1 MTAEKTE
8 RILSIDVMRGI
19 NMFVLIFLA
28 AFFHA
33 LTKACP
39 CGWMTAIDTQFTH
52 YKGFGLY
59 AYDLVFPTFLFMAGC
74 SWPFSLAS
82 QQAKGATTRQIVFKI
97 AKRLALLIFVGM
109 LISGLPTF
117 DFMKIRFNSILG
129 QIGAGWALMALTTL
143 FLPRKWWMVAV
154 GLLLAYGL
162 SFVIYG
168 AIANPAGVSPWK
180 MGRNIISAVDKW
192 MFPAHPGKYEGYFHN
207 FGCACSAFVGF
218 GAGLLLKA
226 KEILPKQKVL
236 LMAGFGTALGALGG
250 LLWWTG
256 LCPLSKAQWNPS
268 YILVAGGIDLLALA
282 ALFVIIDIWKV
293 KFWTPLFVVIGAN
306 ALFAYVIR
314 HFIDFDSAAHKLL
327 CGVDAALPTCWT
339 PVLDRLGAFAIL
351 WLLLFYMY
359 RNRIFVRL

>member
-1 MTAEKTE
+1 MTEKKE

-28 AFFHA
+28 SFVHA

-39 CGWMTAIDTQFTH
+39 WDWMTAIDTQFTH

-82 QQAKGATTRQIVFKI
+82 QQGKGATNRQIVLKI

-109 LISGLPTF
+109 IISGLPTF
-117 DFMKIRFNSILG
+117 NFMKIRFNSILG
-129 QIGAGWALMALTTL
+129 QIGMGWAIMALITL
-143 FLPRKWWMVAV
+143 FLPRKWWIAAI

-162 SFVIYG
+162 SFWIYS
-168 AIANPAGVSPWK
+168 ALCNPAGIGPWK

-192 MFPAHPGKYEGYFHN
+192 MFAGHPGKYEGYFHN
-207 FGCACSAFVGF
+207 FGSACSAFVGF
-218 GAGLLLKA
+218 GAGLILKA
-226 KEILPKQKVL
+226 KEVSPKRKVL
-236 LMAGFGTALGALGG
+236 YLSAWGAALGVLGAM
-250 LLWWTG
+250 LWCTG

-268 YILVAGGIDLLALA
+268 YILVTGGIDLLALA
-282 ALFVIIDIWKV
+282 GLFLVVDVWKV
-293 KFWTPLFVVIGAN
+293 TFWTPLFVVIGAN

-314 HFIDFDSAAHKLL
+314 HFIDFGSAAHKLL
-327 CGVDAALPTCWT
+327 CGIDAALQECWA
-339 PVLDRLGAFAIL
+339 PVLDRMGAFAIL